1 MAQALRDALEKAI
14 DTEEKDVTSAAPEPV
29 ETVDAAPVEQEPE
42 AHVEPEHVE
51 ADRVPENAQS
61 DEPGVG
67 ESEAAGVTDKAK
79 DKLSTPYGKAPASWK
94 GDAKEV
100 WNALPEQARREV
112 IRREKQVNQ
121 ALQESAEAR
130 HTYGALQQ
138 IAQRHG
144 EKFQQWNANPVQVL
158 EQFMDADRN
167 LSSGPMETR
176 AAYMARLIKEYD
188 IDIVALDGAL
198 SGAVQGKPS
207 TLDME
212 ARIQQLV
219 DQRLA
224 PFQQRIQADEQAQT
238 QKIAST
244 IQAMEQNPE
253 YPYFDEVREE
263 MADLIEINMSRGVV
277 VTLDDAYNRIVGYRG
292 YAQPQTRAQ
301 NTQRALNASV
311 SVGGSPSTV
320 VNSGNPQDLRGTILS
335 ALEGGRR

>member
-1 MAQALRDALEKAI
+1 MSLALRETLEKAI
-14 DTEEKDVTSAAPEPV
+14 ETETKDVTPEDIKPDEPIEMAEDEGEQSEPV
-29 ETVDAAPVEQEPE
+29 EVKDGDGQP
-42 AHVEPEHVE
+42 
-51 ADRVPENAQS
+51 DDN
-61 DEPGVG
+61 G
-67 ESEAAGVTDKAK
+67 EGGEKLEEESSGVTEKPVTESPLA
-79 DKLSTPYGKAPASWK
+79 KAPASWK
-94 GDAKEV
+94 GQAKEV
-100 WNALPEQARREV
+100 WAALPEQARKEV
-112 IRREKQVNQ
+112 IRREKQINQ
-121 ALQESAEAR
+121 TLQESAEAR

-138 IAQRHG
+138 IAQKHG

>member
-1 MAQALRDALEKAI
+1 MKELREAI
-14 DTEEKDVTSAAPEPV
+14 ESAAKEDVSAAPEPT
-29 ETVDAAPVEQEPE
+29 ETVDAAPEQEPE
-42 AHVEPEHVE
+42 TNVEPEHVE
-51 ADRVPENAQS
+51 TAESTEDAGSNSPELGKGEADTVP
-61 DEPGVG
+61 DKT
-67 ESEAAGVTDKAK
+67 ESAK
-79 DKLSTPYGKAPASWK
+79 PATPYAKAPASWK

-112 IRREKQVNQ
+112 VRREKQVSQ

-130 HTYGALQQ
+130 HIHGALQQ
-138 IAQRHG
+138 VTQKHG
-144 EKFQQWNANPVQVL
+144 EKFQQWNASPVQVL

-167 LSSGPMETR
+167 LSTGPMETR

-188 IDIVALDGAL
+188 IDINALDGAL
-198 SGAVQGKPS
+198 SGVVQGKPS
-207 TLDME
+207 ALDME

-224 PFQQRIQADEQAQT
+224 PFQQRIDADQQAQT

-244 IQAMEQNPE
+244 IQAMEQSPE
-253 YPYFDEVREE
+253 YPYFDDVREE

-277 VTLDDAYNRIVGYRG
+277 VTLDDAYNRVVGYRG
-292 YAQPQTRAQ
+292 YAQPQTGAQ

>member
-1 MAQALRDALEKAI
+1 MKELREAI
-14 DTEEKDVTSAAPEPV
+14 ESAVKEDVSTAPEPV
-29 ETVDAAPVEQEPE
+29 ETVDAAPEQETE
-42 AHVEPEHVE
+42 THVEPEHVD
-51 ADRVPENAQS
+51 ADRSAESVTDSES
-61 DEPGVG
+61 DDG
-67 ESEAAGVTDKAK
+67 ESEAAVQADKTK
-79 DKLSTPYGKAPASWK
+79 DKPSTPYGKAPASWK

-112 IRREKQVNQ
+112 VRREKQVNQ

-130 HTYGALQQ
+130 QAYGALQQ
-138 IAQRHG
+138 ISQKHG

-207 TLDME
+207 ALDME

-224 PFQQRIQADEQAQT
+224 PIQQRIQADEQAQT
-238 QKIAST
+238 QKIANT
-244 IQAMEQNPE
+244 IHSMEQNPE
-253 YPYFDEVREE
+253 YPYFDDVREE
-263 MADLIEINMSRGVV
+263 MADIIEINMSRGVV
-277 VTLDDAYNRIVGYRG
+277 VTLDDAYNRVVGYRG

-335 ALEGGRR
+335 AMEGGRR